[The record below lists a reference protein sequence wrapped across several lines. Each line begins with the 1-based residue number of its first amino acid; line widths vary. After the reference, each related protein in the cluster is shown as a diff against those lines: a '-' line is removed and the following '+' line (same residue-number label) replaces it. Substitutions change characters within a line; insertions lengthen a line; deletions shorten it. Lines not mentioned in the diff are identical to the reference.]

1 MSKWKKLLERQM
13 SERVDLIAKQAKS
26 GKTMKEAANEL
37 GISKQQ
43 IYQIA
48 KRENITFEKTF
59 PYQRNFKKIDRL
71 WFHHEK

>member
-13 SERVDLIAKQAKS
+13 SERVDLIAKQAQS

-59 PYQRNFKKIDRL
+59 PYQRNFKKD
-71 WFHHEK
+71 

>member
-13 SERVDLIAKQAKS
+13 FERVDLIAKQAKS

-59 PYQRNFKKIDRL
+59 PYQRNFKKD
-71 WFHHEK
+71 